1 MDINIFKIAAFIVL
15 VLVYLTV
22 RKFFKKVADVTEN
35 IGKSA
40 DHEDELKALHTKI
53 AVLEQQIN
61 NKA

>member
-15 VLVYLTV
+15 VLVYLAV

-40 DHEDELKALHTKI
+40 DHEDELKALNMKI
-53 AVLEQQIN
+53 ATLEQQIN